1 LRPVKPFKESS
12 TDAPIR
18 RFSIDIRRS
27 AALAYTALSTLSTVG
42 GYSQRPQLRKF
53 QLSFDR
59 RRIPVKVINSLLEAN
74 EHRKKPGSRR
84 NGWNSS
90 MIVARK
96 AGLAIGLL
104 VSLANA
110 AFGQTAAI
118 TGTVKDPSGG
128 AIAGVEVTATQTA
141 TNEKRSATTG
151 KDGSYVIS
159 LLPIGDYD
167 VTAAISGFKTEQR
180 SLELHVSDRST
191 LDFSLSIGAVSD
203 KILVTGEAPL
213 VQAESSST
221 GEVVDNKRI
230 EEVPLNGR
238 QFQNLA
244 ELVPGVNDPAFGSS
258 LGFRGGI
265 NIDGAR
271 EEENGFM
278 LDGVDIVE
286 NVVKSVA
293 LRPSVDFVD
302 EFKVDTGT
310 YSAEYGIFGG
320 GQVRATTKSG
330 TNAVH
335 GTLFEFVRNS
345 AFDAKNFF
353 DPAGPIPGYRRNNFG
368 GTIGGPIKKDRTF
381 IFGGEESLIS
391 RQSETRDASVP
402 TLANL
407 EGNFAGSAPI
417 KNPSTGQP
425 FPNNII
431 PSSLISPVSEKI
443 IQQYP
448 APNLPGGTLGK
459 NYVSTPEDINNISQF
474 TVKVDH
480 LISDKDHLSGRY
492 IFYNDYELDPFD
504 VFSGITNLP
513 FYGRDDYQRS
523 QNAAISDTHI
533 FTSSLVGELTLGYL
547 RYHQLREN
555 VSHENWPQ
563 IWGIEGTTTN
573 LPPDA
578 GGVPAVL
585 VTGYDSIGKTNLPTD
600 RVDTNYSVTPTLTW
614 NKGRHTIKFG
624 GTGNNYSTMRLNNGN
639 GLGTY
644 TFTGQYTGNSVA
656 DLLLGD
662 TAKASRAL
670 GDSRNPMFNSAYAL
684 FVQDDWKVSKNLTL
698 NLGLR
703 YDLQSPLRSADNRL
717 VTMNL
722 VTGAIELAGDP
733 GTRRDIGSLINPASA
748 AYNPAIASAASGIT
762 FVNLGTSNISSF
774 SKDDFTPRLGLAYR
788 LLGNDK
794 LVLRTGFGIFINDLL
809 GQYGQSG
816 WNSFPYFV
824 SQTFNGSPTVPNI
837 NIASPFAGTGAST
850 ISPQAIMPNWKSSYI
865 KTYNFGIQASPF
877 RNVLLDIGY
886 AGSDSTH
893 LPATLNINQ
902 PAPSPTGSVASRRPY
917 PQYGN
922 ISYTDDSATANYNSL
937 QVLAE
942 KRYSS
947 GLEIALAYT
956 WSKSLDTVGDGTDD
970 TSAPPYVYYWRQTM
984 YGPSSFN
991 VPQRVTLSYVYLL
1004 PFGPGKK
1011 YLAGVNGPAKWFVGG
1026 WQLSGIGTFESG
1038 RPFTLLISKD
1048 QNNTGGSSID
1058 RPNLIGNPYDIP
1070 GGQSPNEWF
1079 NPAAFALPA
1088 FGTDGNLGRNT
1099 LVGPRYDSLDVS
1111 LIKNNRIAESMSLQF
1126 RAEIF
1131 NSLNHVNFDLPSN
1144 LIDSAQ
1150 AGQIYSAE
1158 PSRQIQLGLKFL
1170 F

>member
-1 LRPVKPFKESS
+1 MK
-12 TDAPIR
+12 IN
-18 RFSIDIRRS
+18 
-27 AALAYTALSTLSTVG
+27 AL
-42 GYSQRPQLRKF
+42 LRKAS
-53 QLSFDR
+53 L
-59 RRIPVKVINSLLEAN
+59 VI
-74 EHRKKPGSRR
+74 
-84 NGWNSS
+84 
-90 MIVARK
+90 
-96 AGLAIGLL
+96 
-104 VSLANA
+104 SLAA
-110 AFGQTAAI
+110 SFAQIALGQTAAI
-118 TGTVKDPSGG
+118 TGVVKDPSGA
-128 AIAGVEVTATQTA
+128 AISGVQITATQTA
-141 TNEKRSATTG
+141 TNEKRSAATG
-151 KDGSYVIS
+151 MDGSYVIT
-159 LLPIGDYD
+159 LLPIGSYD
-167 VTAAISGFKTEQR
+167 VTAAITGFKTEQR
-180 SLELHVSDRST
+180 TVELHVSDRST
-191 LDFSLSIGAVSD
+191 LDFDLAIGNVAEKVD
-203 KILVTGEAPL
+203 VTVEAPL

-221 GEVVDNKRI
+221 GAVVDNKRI

-271 EEENGFM
+271 EEENGFL

-310 YSAEYGIFGG
+310 YSAEYGVFGG

-330 TNAVH
+330 TNTVH
-335 GTLFEFVRNS
+335 GTLFEFLRNS

-353 DPAGPIPGYRRNNFG
+353 DPKGPIPGYRRNNFG
-368 GTIGGPIKKDRTF
+368 GTVGGPIKKNRTF

-391 RQSETRDASVP
+391 RQAETRTASVP
-402 TLANL
+402 SLANL
-407 EGNFAGSAPI
+407 QGNFAGSAPVI
-417 KNPSTGQP
+417 NPATGAP

-431 PSSLISPVSEKI
+431 PASLLSPVSEKI

-448 APNLPGGTLGK
+448 APNIPGVTVG
-459 NYVSTPEDINNISQF
+459 NYVSTPEDVNNISQF

-480 LISDKDHLSGRY
+480 LATEKDHLSGRY
-492 IFYNDYELDPFD
+492 IFYNNYELDPFD
-504 VFSGITNLP
+504 VFSGISNLP

-533 FTSSLVGELTLGYL
+533 FTPSLVGELTLGYL

-555 VSHENWPQ
+555 VTHDNTPQ
-563 IWGIEGTTTN
+563 IWGIEGTATN

-585 VTGYDSIGKTNLPTD
+585 VTGYDSLGKTNLPTD
-600 RVDTNYSVTPTLTW
+600 RVDSNYSISPSLTY
-614 NKGRHTIKFG
+614 NHGRHTVKFG
-624 GTGNNYSTMRLNNGN
+624 AFGSNYSTMRLNNGN
-639 GLGTY
+639 ELGTY
-644 TFTGQYTGNSVA
+644 TFTGQYTGNAVA

-662 TAKASRAL
+662 AAKASRAL
-670 GDSRNPMFNSAYAL
+670 GDSRNPMFSSVYAIY
-684 FVQDDWKVSKNLTL
+684 VQDDFKITDRLTL

-717 VTMNL
+717 VNMNL
-722 VTGAIELAGDP
+722 VTGAIELAGNP
-733 GTRRDIGSLINPASA
+733 STRRDIGSLINPSSP
-748 AYNPAIASAASGIT
+748 AYNPAVASAASAIS

-824 SQTFNGSPTVPNI
+824 SQTFNGNATVPNI
-837 NIASPFAGTGAST
+837 NIANPFAGSGAST

-865 KTYNFGIQASPF
+865 KTYNFGFQASPF
-877 RNVLLDIGY
+877 RNFLLDVGY

-917 PQYGN
+917 KQYGN

-937 QVLAE
+937 QVLAQ

-947 GLEIALAYT
+947 GMEFAFSYT
-956 WSKSLDTVGDGTDD
+956 WSKSLDTVGDGTGDA
-970 TSAPPYVYYWRQTM
+970 SAAPYVYYFRQTM

-991 VPQRVTLSYVYLL
+991 VPQRVVLSYVYEL
-1004 PFGPGKK
+1004 PFGAGRK
-1011 YLAGVNGPAKWFVGG
+1011 YLNGTGVVSRYLVGG

-1058 RPNLIGNPYDIP
+1058 RPNVIGNPYAIP

-1088 FGTDGNLGRNT
+1088 FGTDGDLGRNT
-1099 LVGPRYDSLDVS
+1099 LTGPRFDSLDVS
-1111 LIKNNRIAESMSLQF
+1111 LIKNTRFGESRNLQF
-1126 RAEIF
+1126 RAEFF
-1131 NSLNHVNFDLPSN
+1131 NSLNHPNFDLPN
-1144 LIDSAQ
+1144 NTIDSAQ
-1150 AGQIYSAE
+1150 AGHIFSAE
-1158 PSRQIQLGLKFL
+1158 ASRQIQLGLKLL

>member
-1 LRPVKPFKESS
+1 MKISD
-12 TDAPIR
+12 T
-18 RFSIDIRRS
+18 
-27 AALAYTALSTLSTVG
+27 
-42 GYSQRPQLRKF
+42 
-53 QLSFDR
+53 
-59 RRIPVKVINSLLEAN
+59 SLLKAN
-74 EHRKKPGSRR
+74 TD
-84 NGWNSS
+84 WNSS
-90 MIVARK
+90 LGSLCK
-96 AGLAIGLL
+96 SSLAIGLF
-104 VSLANA
+104 VSFAQLAFA
-110 AFGQTAAI
+110 QTAAI

-128 AIAGVEVTATQTA
+128 AIAGVQVTATQTA
-141 TNEKRSATTG
+141 TNEKRSTTTG
-151 KDGSYVIS
+151 RDGSYVIS
-159 LLPIGDYD
+159 LLPIGGYD
-167 VTAAISGFKTEQR
+167 VTAAISGFRTEQR
-180 SLELHVSDRST
+180 TLELHVSDRST
-191 LDFSLSIGAVSD
+191 LDFDLAIGEVSE
-203 KILVTGEAPL
+203 KVVVTSGASL
-213 VQAESSST
+213 VQTESSST
-221 GEVVDNKRI
+221 GAVVDNERI

-244 ELVPGVNDPAFGSS
+244 EMVPGVNDPAFGSS

-271 EEENGFM
+271 EEENGFL

-330 TNAVH
+330 SNSVH
-335 GTLFEFVRNS
+335 GTLFEFLRNS
-345 AFDAKNFF
+345 AFDAKNYF
-353 DPAGPIPGYRRNNFG
+353 DPQTAPIPGYRRNDFG
-368 GTIGGPIKKDRTF
+368 GTIGAPIKRNRTF

-391 RQSETRDASVP
+391 RQAETRTASVP

-407 EGNFAGSAPI
+407 EGNFTGSAPV
-417 KNPSTGQP
+417 KNPSTGLP
-425 FPNNII
+425 FANNMI
-431 PSSLISPVSEKI
+431 PASLLSPVSEKI

-448 APNLPGGTLGK
+448 APDIAGATVR
-459 NYVSTPEDINNISQF
+459 NYVSTPEDVNNIHQF
-474 TVKVDH
+474 TVKVDQ

-504 VFSGITNLP
+504 VFSGISNLP

-523 QNAAISDTHI
+523 QNAEITDTHI
-533 FTSSLVGELTLGYL
+533 FTSSLVGQLTLGYL

-555 VSHENWPQ
+555 VSHQNWPQ
-563 IWGIEGTTTN
+563 LWGIEGTTTN
-573 LPPDA
+573 LPADA

-585 VTGYDSIGKTNLPTD
+585 VTGYDSLGKTNLPTD
-600 RVDTNYSVTPTLTW
+600 RVDSNYSITPSLTW
-614 NKGRHTIKFG
+614 NHGRHTVKFG
-624 GTGNNYSTMRLNNGN
+624 GTGANYSTMRLNNGN

-644 TFTGQYTGNSVA
+644 TFTGQYSGNSVA

-662 TAKASRAL
+662 PSKASRAL
-670 GDSRNPMFNSAYAL
+670 GDSRDPMFSSVYAL

-703 YDLQSPLRSADNRL
+703 YDLQSPLRSADDRL

-722 VTGAIELAGDP
+722 VTGAIELEGSP

-762 FVNLGTSNISSF
+762 FVNLGTPNISSF
-774 SKDDFTPRLGLAYR
+774 SKDDFTPRIGLAYR

-794 LVLRTGFGIFINDLL
+794 LVVRTGFGIFINDLL

-824 SQTFNGSPTVPNI
+824 SQTFNGNATVPNL
-837 NIASPFAGTGAST
+837 NIANPFAGTGAST

-865 KTYNFGIQASPF
+865 KTYNFGIQYSPF
-877 RNVLLDIGY
+877 QNVLLDIGY

-902 PAPSPTGSVASRRPY
+902 PLPSPTGSVASRRPY

-922 ISYTDDSATANYNSL
+922 ISYTDDSATANYNAL

-947 GLEIALAYT
+947 GMAFAVSYT
-956 WSKSLDTVGDGTDD
+956 WSKSLDTVGDGSGDA
-970 TSAPPYVYYWRQTM
+970 SAPPYTYYWRQTM

-991 VPQRVTLSYVYLL
+991 VPQRVVISYTYEL
-1004 PFGPGKK
+1004 PFGAGKS
-1011 YLAGVNGPAKWFVGG
+1011 YLANVSGVGKWFVSG

-1048 QNNTGGSSID
+1048 QNNTGGASID
-1058 RPNLIGNPYDIP
+1058 RPNVVGNPYNIP
-1070 GGQSPNEWF
+1070 GGQGPDEWF
-1079 NPAAFALPA
+1079 NPSAFALPA

-1111 LIKNNRIAESMSLQF
+1111 LIKNTRIGENRNLQF
-1126 RAEIF
+1126 RGEVF

-1150 AGQIYSAE
+1150 AGYILSAE
-1158 PSRQIQLGLKFL
+1158 ASRQIQLGLKFL

>member
-1 LRPVKPFKESS
+1 MNVNDILFNANKSRKEPGSH
-12 TDAPIR
+12 R
-18 RFSIDIRRS
+18 
-27 AALAYTALSTLSTVG
+27 TALSST
-42 GYSQRPQLRKF
+42 SRFLRK
-53 QLSFDR
+53 
-59 RRIPVKVINSLLEAN
+59 
-74 EHRKKPGSRR
+74 
-84 NGWNSS
+84 SS
-90 MIVARK
+90 
-96 AGLAIGLL
+96 LAIGLL
-104 VSLANA
+104 VSLAHL

-128 AIAGVEVTATQTA
+128 AISGVQITATQTA
-141 TNEKRSATTG
+141 TNEKRSATTDR
-151 KDGSYVIS
+151 DGSYVIS
-159 LLPIGDYD
+159 LLPIGGYG

-180 SLELHVSDRST
+180 TIELHVSDRST
-191 LDFSLSIGAVSD
+191 VDFNLAIGEVSER
-203 KILVTGEAPL
+203 VVVESGASL
-213 VQAESSST
+213 VQTESSST
-221 GEVVDNKRI
+221 GAVVDNKRI

-271 EEENGFM
+271 EEENGFL

-335 GTLFEFVRNS
+335 GTLFEFLRNS

-353 DPAGPIPGYRRNNFG
+353 DPAGPIPGYRRNDFG
-368 GTIGGPIKKDRTF
+368 GTIGAPIKKNRTF

-391 RQSETRDASVP
+391 RQAETRTASVP
-402 TLANL
+402 TAANL
-407 EGNFAGSAPI
+407 AGNFAGSAPI
-417 KNPSTGQP
+417 KNPSTGLP
-425 FPNNII
+425 FANNMI
-431 PSSLISPVSEKI
+431 PASLFSPVSEQI

-448 APNLPGGTLGK
+448 GPNIPGAAVR
-459 NYVSTPEDINNISQF
+459 NYVSTPEDVNNIHQF

-480 LISDKDHLSGRY
+480 LISEKDHLSGRY
-492 IFYNDYELDPFD
+492 IFYNNYELDPFD

-523 QNAAISDTHI
+523 QNAEISDTHI
-533 FTSSLVGELTLGYL
+533 FTSSLIGQLTLGYL

-555 VSHENWPQ
+555 VSHDNWPQ
-563 IWGIEGTTTN
+563 TWGIQGTTTN

-585 VTGYDSIGKTNLPTD
+585 VTGYDSLGKTNLPTD
-600 RVDTNYSVTPTLTW
+600 RVDSNYSITPSLTW
-614 NKGRHTIKFG
+614 NHGRHTIKFG
-624 GTGNNYSTMRLNNGN
+624 GFGGNYSTMRLNNGN

-644 TFTGQYTGNSVA
+644 TFSGQYSGNSVA
-656 DLLLGD
+656 DLLLGYPS
-662 TAKASRAL
+662 KASRAL
-670 GDSRNPMFNSAYAL
+670 GDSRNPMFNSVYAL
-684 FVQDDWKVSKNLTL
+684 YVQDDWKLSKNLTL

-703 YDLQSPLRSADNRL
+703 YDLQSPLRSADDRL
-717 VTMNL
+717 VSTNL
-722 VTGAIELAGDP
+722 VTGAIELAGNP
-733 GTRRDIGSLINPASA
+733 STRRDIGSLINPASP
-748 AYNPAIASAASGIT
+748 AYNPAIAAAASGIS
-762 FVNLGTSNISSF
+762 FVNLGASNISSF
-774 SKDDFTPRLGLAYR
+774 SKDNFTPRLGLAYR

-824 SQTFNGSPTVPNI
+824 SQTFNGSATVPNL
-837 NIASPFAGTGAST
+837 NIANPFAGTGAST
-850 ISPQAIMPNWKSSYI
+850 ISPAAIMANWKSSYI
-865 KTYNFGIQASPF
+865 KTYNFGIQYSPF

-893 LPATLNINQ
+893 LPATLNVNQ

-947 GLEIALAYT
+947 GLAITVSYT
-956 WSKSLDTVGDGTDD
+956 WSKSLDTVGDGSGDA
-970 TSAPPYVYYWRQTM
+970 SAPPYTYYWRQTM

-991 VPQRVTLSYVYLL
+991 VPQRLTISYVYEL
-1004 PFGPGKK
+1004 PFGAGKK
-1011 YLAGVNGPAKWFVGG
+1011 YLNGANVVSKWIVGG

-1048 QNNTGGSSID
+1048 QNNTGGASID
-1058 RPNLIGNPYDIP
+1058 RPNVVGNPYNVP

-1111 LIKNNRIAESMSLQF
+1111 LIKNTRIGESRNLQF
-1126 RAEIF
+1126 RAEFF
-1131 NSLNHVNFDLPSN
+1131 NSLNHPNFDLPNN

-1150 AGQIYSAE
+1150 AGYILSAE
-1158 PSRQIQLGLKFL
+1158 ASRQIQLGLKFVY
-1170 F
+1170 

>member
-1 LRPVKPFKESS
+1 VAERVGEFFTEGEFSMSVKELWKS
-12 TDAPIR
+12 D
-18 RFSIDIRRS
+18 
-27 AALAYTALSTLSTVG
+27 
-42 GYSQRPQLRKF
+42 
-53 QLSFDR
+53 
-59 RRIPVKVINSLLEAN
+59 
-74 EHRKKPGSRR
+74 
-84 NGWNSS
+84 
-90 MIVARK
+90 
-96 AGLAIGLL
+96 LAIGLWL
-104 VSLANA
+104 SLGHL
-110 AFGQTAAI
+110 AFAQTAAI
-118 TGTVKDPSGG
+118 TGTVRDQSGAVVTG
-128 AIAGVEVTATQTA
+128 AQVTATQKS
-141 TNEKRSATTG
+141 TNERRSAITDKSG
-151 KDGSYVIS
+151 GYVIS
-159 LLPIGDYD
+159 LLPIGSYD
-167 VTAAISGFKTEQR
+167 VAAAIAGFKTELR
-180 SLELHVSDRST
+180 TVELHVSDRST
-191 LDFSLSIGAVSD
+191 VDFSLTIGQISE
-203 KILVTGEAPL
+203 KILVTSEAPL
-213 VQAESSST
+213 VQTESSST

-265 NIDGAR
+265 NIDGTR
-271 EEENGFM
+271 EEENGFL

-330 TNAVH
+330 GNEVH
-335 GTLFEFVRNS
+335 GTLFEFLRNS
-345 AFDAKNFF
+345 EFDAKNFF
-353 DPAGPIPGYRRNNFG
+353 DPAGKIPGFRRNDFG
-368 GTIGGPIKKDRTF
+368 GTAGGPIKKNRTF
-381 IFGGEESLIS
+381 IFGGYEGFIS
-391 RQSETRDASVP
+391 RQAETRDASVP
-402 TLANL
+402 TVANL
-407 EGNFAGSAPI
+407 QGNFAGSAPVI
-417 KNPSTGQP
+417 NPLTKTP
-425 FPNNII
+425 FANNVI
-431 PSSLISPVSEKI
+431 PASLLSPVSEQI

-448 APNLPGGTLGK
+448 APNLVGGTVGK
-459 NYVSTPEDINNISQF
+459 NYVSTPEDINNVHQF
-474 TVKVDH
+474 TARVDH

-504 VFSGITNLP
+504 VFSGISNLP

-523 QNAAISDTHI
+523 QDAAISETHT
-533 FTSSLVGELTLGYL
+533 FTPSLVGQLTLGYL

-555 VSHENWPQ
+555 VSHQNWPQ

-573 LPPDA
+573 LPADA

-585 VTGYDSIGKTNLPTD
+585 VTGYDSLGKTNLPTD
-600 RVDTNYSVTPTLTW
+600 RVDTNYSITPSLTYVH
-614 NKGRHTIKFG
+614 GSHTIKFG

-644 TFTGQYTGNSVA
+644 TFTGQYSGNSVA

-670 GDSRNPMFNSAYAL
+670 GDSRDPMFNTVYAL
-684 FVQDDWKVSKNLTL
+684 YVQDDWKVSNNLTL

-703 YDLQSPLRSADNRL
+703 YDLQSPLRSADDRL
-717 VTMNL
+717 VNMNL
-722 VTGAIELAGDP
+722 VTGAIELEGNP
-733 GTRRDIGSLINPASA
+733 GTRRDVGSLINPNSA
-748 AYNPAIASAASGIT
+748 AYNPAIASAASGIS

-774 SKDDFTPRLGLAYR
+774 SKDDFTPRIGLAYR
-788 LLGNDK
+788 LSGNDK

-824 SQTFNGSPTVPNI
+824 SQTFNGNATTPNL
-837 NIASPFAGTGAST
+837 NIANPFAGSGAST

-865 KTYNFGIQASPF
+865 KSYNFGIQASPF

-886 AGSDSTH
+886 VGSDSTH

-902 PAPSPTGSVASRRPY
+902 PLPAPSGSVASRRPY

-937 QVLAE
+937 QARAE

-947 GLEIALAYT
+947 GLEVVLAYT
-956 WSKSLDTVGDGTDD
+956 WSKSLDTVGDGTGDS
-970 TSAPPYVYYWRQTM
+970 SAPPYVYYWRQTM

-991 VPQRVTLSYVYLL
+991 VPQRLTLSYVYLL
-1004 PFGPGKK
+1004 PFGAGRQ
-1011 YLAGVNGPAKWFVGG
+1011 YLTNLSGPARWLIGG

-1038 RPFTLLISKD
+1038 RPFTELIAGD

-1058 RPNLIGNPYDIP
+1058 RPNVVGNPFAVP
-1070 GGQSPNEWF
+1070 GGKGPSEWF
-1079 NPAAFALPA
+1079 NTAAFALPA
-1088 FGTDGNLGRNT
+1088 FGTDGNVGRNT
-1099 LVGPRYDSLDVS
+1099 LVGPRQDSLDVS
-1111 LIKNNRIAESMSLQF
+1111 LVKNTAIHEGKNLQF
-1126 RAEIF
+1126 RAEVF
-1131 NSLNHVNFDLPSN
+1131 NSLNHVNFDLPHN
-1144 LIDSAQ
+1144 TVDSAQ
-1150 AGQIYSAE
+1150 DGQIYSAE
-1158 PSRQIQLGLKFL
+1158 PSRQIQLALKLL

>member
-1 LRPVKPFKESS
+1 MNS
-12 TDAPIR
+12 
-18 RFSIDIRRS
+18 
-27 AALAYTALSTLSTVG
+27 
-42 GYSQRPQLRKF
+42 
-53 QLSFDR
+53 
-59 RRIPVKVINSLLEAN
+59 SLLT
-74 EHRKKPGSRR
+74 RKEL
-84 NGWNSS
+84 NS
-90 MIVARK
+90 
-96 AGLAIGLL
+96 GLMFLKKLSLATGLW
-104 VSLANA
+104 VSLGHL
-110 AFGQTAAI
+110 AFAQTAAI
-118 TGTVKDPSGG
+118 TGTVRDQSGG
-128 AIAGVEVTATQTA
+128 AIAGAQITATQSA
-141 TNEKRSATTG
+141 TNEKRSATTDRTG
-151 KDGSYVIS
+151 NYVIS
-159 LLPIGDYD
+159 LLPIGPYD
-167 VTAAISGFKTEQR
+167 VTAAVSGFKTEQR
-180 SLELHVSDRST
+180 TVELHVSDRST
-191 LDFSLSIGAVSD
+191 VDFALTIGSVSE
-203 KILVTGEAPL
+203 KIVVTSGASL
-213 VQAESSST
+213 VQSESSST

-238 QFQNLA
+238 EFQNLA

-271 EEENGFM
+271 EEENGFL

-310 YSAEYGIFGG
+310 YSAEFGIFGG

-330 TNAVH
+330 TNLVH
-335 GTLFEFVRNS
+335 GTLFEFLRNS

-353 DPAGPIPGYRRNNFG
+353 DPITAPIPGFRRNDFG
-368 GTIGGPIKKDRTF
+368 GTIGGPIKKNRTF
-381 IFGGEESLIS
+381 IFGGEESFIS
-391 RQSETRDASVP
+391 RQAETRDASVP

-407 EGNFAGSAPI
+407 QGNFAGSKSI
-417 KNPSTGQP
+417 IDPSTGAP
-425 FPNNII
+425 FPGNII
-431 PSSLISPVSEKI
+431 PASDISPVSAKI

-448 APNLPGGTLGK
+448 APNLVGGTVGK
-459 NYVSTPEDINNISQF
+459 NYVSTPEDINNVNQF
-474 TVKVDH
+474 TTKVDH

-555 VSHENWPQ
+555 VSHENWPEL
-563 IWGIEGTTTN
+563 WGIQGTTTN

-585 VTGYDSIGKTNLPTD
+585 VTGYDSLGKTNLPTD
-600 RVDTNYSVTPTLTW
+600 RVDTNYSLTPSLTW
-614 NKGRHTIKFG
+614 NHGAHTIKVG

-644 TFTGQYTGNSVA
+644 TFSGQYSGNSVA
-656 DLLLGD
+656 DLLLGIPS
-662 TAKASRAL
+662 KASRAL
-670 GDSRNPMFNSAYAL
+670 GDSRDPMFSGAYAL
-684 FVQDDWKVSKNLTL
+684 YIQDDWKVSKNLTL

-703 YDLQSPLRSADNRL
+703 YDLQSNLRSADDRL
-717 VTMNL
+717 VNMNL
-722 VTGAIELAGDP
+722 VTGAIQLEGNP
-733 GTRRDIGSLINPASA
+733 GTRRDIGSVINPDSA
-748 AYNPAIASAASGIT
+748 AYIPAIAKAASGIS
-762 FVNLGTSNISSF
+762 FVNLGTSNIYSF
-774 SKDDFTPRLGLAYR
+774 SKDDFTPRIGLAYR

-794 LVLRTGFGIFINDLL
+794 LVLRTGFGIFLNDLL

-824 SQTFNGSPTVPNI
+824 SQTFNGNATVPNL
-837 NIASPFAGTGAST
+837 NIADPFAGTGAST
-850 ISPQAIMPNWKSSYI
+850 ISPQAIMDHWRSSYI
-865 KTYNFGIQASPF
+865 KTYNFGIQYSPF
-877 RNVLLDIGY
+877 HNVLVDVGY

-922 ISYTDDSATANYNSL
+922 ISYTDSSATANYNSL
-937 QVLAE
+937 QALIE

-947 GLEIALAYT
+947 GLEIALSYT
-956 WSKSLDTVGDGTDD
+956 WSKSLDTVGDGTGD
-970 TSAPPYVYYWRQTM
+970 TSAPPYTYYWRQTM

-991 VPQRVTLSYVYLL
+991 VPQRVVLSYVYLL
-1004 PFGPGKK
+1004 PFGAGRK
-1011 YLAGVNGPAKWFVGG
+1011 YLATTNRLTNGLIGG

-1038 RPFTLLISKD
+1038 RPFTELIEGD
-1048 QNNTGGSSID
+1048 QNNTGGSDID
-1058 RPNLIGNPYDIP
+1058 RPNVIGNPFAVP
-1070 GGQSPNEWF
+1070 SGKGPNKWF
-1079 NPAAFALPA
+1079 NTAAFALPA
-1088 FGTDGNLGRNT
+1088 FGTDGNVGRNT
-1099 LVGPRYDSLDVS
+1099 LVGPRFDSLDVS
-1111 LIKNNRIAESMSLQF
+1111 LIKNNRIGETKSIQL
-1126 RAEIF
+1126 RAEVF
-1131 NSLNHVNFDLPSN
+1131 NSLNHVNFDLPYN
-1144 LIDSAQ
+1144 TVDSAQ
-1150 AGQIYSAE
+1150 DGQIYSAE
-1158 PSRQIQLGLKFL
+1158 ASRQIQIALKFI

>member
-1 LRPVKPFKESS
+1 MKVNLTPRRARALRN
-12 TDAPIR
+12 
-18 RFSIDIRRS
+18 
-27 AALAYTALSTLSTVG
+27 STLAVG
-42 GYSQRPQLRKF
+42 LFLALTQ
-53 QLSFDR
+53 
-59 RRIPVKVINSLLEAN
+59 
-74 EHRKKPGSRR
+74 
-84 NGWNSS
+84 
-90 MIVARK
+90 
-96 AGLAIGLL
+96 AGF
-104 VSLANA
+104 S
-110 AFGQTAAI
+110 QTATI
-118 TGTVKDPSGG
+118 TGVVRDSSGG
-128 AIAGVEVTATQTA
+128 AISGVMVTATQTS
-141 TNEKRSATTG
+141 TNEQRAATTD

-159 LLPIGDYD
+159 LLPIGSYN

-180 SLELHVSDRST
+180 ALELHVSDRST
-191 LDFSLSIGAVSD
+191 LDFDLAVGNVAE
-203 KILVTGEAPL
+203 KLVVTADAPL

-221 GEVVDNKRI
+221 GAVVDNKRI

-265 NIDGAR
+265 NIDGTR
-271 EEENGFM
+271 EEENGFL

-330 TNAVH
+330 SNAVH
-335 GTLFEFVRNS
+335 GTLYEFLRNS
-345 AFDAKNFF
+345 AFDAKNYF
-353 DPAGPIPGYRRNNFG
+353 DPPGKIPGYRRNDFG

-381 IFGGEESLIS
+381 IFGGEETLIS
-391 RQSETRDASVP
+391 RQAETRTASVP
-402 TLANL
+402 SVANL
-407 EGNFAGSAPI
+407 EGNFTGSAPVI
-417 KNPSTGQP
+417 NPATGSP
-425 FPNNII
+425 FPGNII
-431 PSSLISPVSEKI
+431 PASLLSPVSEKI

-448 APNLPGGTLGK
+448 AANIPGATVR

-480 LISDKDHLSGRY
+480 IISEKNHLSGRY
-492 IFYNDYELDPFD
+492 NFYNDYELDPFD

-533 FTSSLVGELTLGYL
+533 FTPSLVGELTLGYL

-563 IWGIEGTTTN
+563 IWGIQGTTTN

-585 VTGYDSIGKTNLPTD
+585 VTGYDSLGKTNLPTD
-600 RVDTNYSVTPTLTW
+600 RVDTNYSIVPTLTW
-614 NKGRHTIKFG
+614 NHGRHTVKFG
-624 GTGNNYSTMRLNNGN
+624 GTGSNYSTMRLNNGN

-656 DLLLGD
+656 DLLLGIP
-662 TAKASRAL
+662 AKASRAL
-670 GDSRNPMFNSAYAL
+670 GDSRNPMFSSVYAL

-698 NLGLR
+698 NLGVR
-703 YDLQSPLRSADNRL
+703 YDLQSPLRSADDRL
-717 VTMNL
+717 VNMNL
-722 VTGAIELAGDP
+722 VTGAIELEGNP
-733 GTRRDIGSLINPASA
+733 NTRRDIGSLINPASA
-748 AYNPAIASAASGIT
+748 AYNPAIAMAASGIT
-762 FVNLGTSNISSF
+762 FVNLGSSAPYSF
-774 SKDDFTPRLGLAYR
+774 SKDDFTPRIGLAYR

-816 WNSFPYFV
+816 WNTFPYFV
-824 SQTFNGSPTVPNI
+824 SQTFNGNPKVPNL
-837 NIASPFAGTGAST
+837 NIEDPFAGSGAST
-850 ISPQAIMPNWKSSYI
+850 ISPQAIMANWKSSYI
-865 KTYNFGIQASPF
+865 KTYNFGLQASPF
-877 RNVLLDIGY
+877 RNVLIDIGY

-922 ISYTDDSATANYNSL
+922 ISYTDDSATANYNAL
-937 QVLAE
+937 QVLAQ

-947 GLEIALAYT
+947 GMEIALSYT
-956 WSKSLDTVGDGTDD
+956 WSKSLDTVGDGTGD
-970 TSAPPYVYYWRQTM
+970 TSAPPYTYYWRQTM

-991 VPQRVTLSYVYLL
+991 VPQRVVLSYVYEL
-1004 PFGPGKK
+1004 PFGAGRK
-1011 YLAGVNGPAKWFVGG
+1011 YFNAKSAVSKWVVGG

-1058 RPNLIGNPYDIP
+1058 RPNVIGNPYAIP

-1088 FGTDGNLGRNT
+1088 FGTDGDLGRNT

-1111 LIKNNRIAESMSLQF
+1111 LIKNTRFGENRNVQL
-1126 RAEIF
+1126 RAEFF
-1131 NSLNHVNFDLPSN
+1131 NSLNHPNFDLPN
-1144 LIDSAQ
+1144 NTIDSAQ
-1150 AGQIYSAE
+1150 AGYILSAE
-1158 PSRQIQLGLKFL
+1158 ASRQIQLGLKFL